1 MLVSASAGTGKTTVM
16 IERIAQLI
24 AEGADISELVVV
36 TFTNLAAAQMKNRL
50 AAKLA
55 EKHSSQSFSQLSDQ
69 RVGRRMLE
77 QLEKLDTASIC
88 TMHSFCGELLRNW
101 FYVVD
106 IDPSFVI
113 LDSVTAATLRNN
125 ALEET
130 FHEYFKEKDEV
141 FKKVYKIFATRRKE
155 ENFKTTLLS
164 LYDFS
169 RCLENFGEWYQQNR
183 QKFVE
188 YSDDNPIVTTILAD
202 IKEKLA
208 TFEKEML
215 QFAQESQELG
225 SQIFATNCI
234 LNANAAHSVD
244 CSTLSGAFN
253 GLYTLNL
260 ETLGIDKKISK
271 ENSQSL
277 RDAFNKSLKKVRE
290 FAVTY
295 AKLGRGRTME
305 QIWEDTKQSVVLT
318 DKLVEILERFNQKF
332 FQAKKQRG
340 GVDFADME
348 HLALQVLSDPEAAA
362 AIHAR
367 YKLVFVDEYQD
378 TNPVQEAIISRLSA
392 DAKLFMVGDIK
403 QSIYGFRG
411 CDPTIFLKKYQQFKR
426 ESLQATADG
435 QACAAYENADNQT
448 SATYTNGL
456 ENQNPSGHAA
466 QSEGNLLGGNNSTIR
481 SEVKKCDECQ
491 NRVEELNQN
500 FRSNREILQFV
511 NDVFCTVMTE
521 DFGKV
526 DYAATSQLEGGFA
539 PTLNTPSVQIDLVQK
554 QTAEK
559 QEATEI
565 YDITAPSSQPDAV
578 AQGDVI
584 AQKIS
589 EFVGTDYVDKKGE
602 THRIGYGD
610 IAVLLRSFK
619 EKAVDIYNALVEH
632 NIPVSANF
640 KTESFA
646 NKEVRD
652 VINLLRAVDNPYN
665 DIYTV
670 GACLTQMG
678 GFSENM
684 LAQIKIATDS
694 ERVPFYSRMQT
705 YAQVGDDE
713 QIKAKI
719 CAFFELLDGLRMYS
733 HSATVDEVVLKILE
747 KTHFHLYVQGF
758 PNGTLRLRKL
768 YSFIDSLKGASFAQS
783 VSKFLYFLDQSDM
796 ESEESVSSAN
806 AVRLMTMH
814 ASKGLEFPVVILADV
829 DHSFNFESPSVQR
842 NADLGLAMKFYDFD
856 QMRVYETLGTCACG
870 MFNRKTQQEE
880 EMRLLYVAM
889 TRAEFV
895 LDIVGTIDEGEKI
908 KQPNRATSHLDWILA
923 ALNHKYGDFKHA
935 ETSEKITIYCQKPEV
950 SVSKENLICPQYDDE
965 KTVLDK
971 INYLYPFADQT
982 KMPNKIV
989 SSALDRE
996 FIDTDSDRAD
1006 FVLFQNDDRNA
1017 LGTAYHKV
1025 YQYVNY
1031 DATREGISATING
1044 LVNEGKI
1051 DKDLANKLDVDL
1063 IFQTLNNPA
1072 LRTLMQQG
1080 KTYHEMPFML
1090 IAPYNQIA
1098 KDQRFC
1104 DEVMLQGVI
1113 DLLILGE
1120 NNAIVVDFKFSAH
1133 SAELLRKDYR
1143 YQLDSYR
1150 LAVQKICGVQ
1160 NVDCYIL
1167 SIEDNT
1173 LIKMDCA
1180 SDGVK
1185 R

>member
-16 IERIAQLI
+16 IERIAELI
-24 AEGADISELVVV
+24 AEGADVSELVVV
-36 TFTNLAAAQMKNRL
+36 TFTNLAAAEMKNRL
-50 AAKLA
+50 ASKLA
-55 EKHSSQSFSQLSDQ
+55 EKHSSQLPSQLVD
-69 RVGRRMLE
+69 RRGNRRMLE

-88 TMHSFCGELLRNW
+88 TIHAFCVELLRNW

-106 IDPSFVI
+106 IDPSFAI
-113 LDSVTAATLRNN
+113 LDEVTAATLRTN

-130 FHEYFKEKDEV
+130 FHDYFKEKDEI
-141 FKKVYKIFATRRKE
+141 FKKVYKIFATKRKE
-155 ENFKTTLLS
+155 ENFKTTLLN

-169 RCLENFGEWYQQNR
+169 RCLENFGEWYRQNR

-188 YSDDNPIVTTILAD
+188 YSDDNPIVTTVLAD
-202 IKEKLA
+202 IKEKLVA
-208 TFEKEML
+208 FEEEML
-215 QFAQESQELG
+215 QFAQESQDLG
-225 SQIFATNCI
+225 SQIFAANCV
-234 LNANAAHSVD
+234 LNANAAHEVD
-244 CSTLSGAFN
+244 CSTLTAAFN
-253 GLYTLNL
+253 GLYTLKL
-260 ETLGIDKKISK
+260 ATLGTDRKISSDDSK
-271 ENSQSL
+271 SL
-277 RDAFNKSLKKVRE
+277 RDGFNKSLKKARDLVE
-290 FAVTY
+290 TY
-295 AKLGRGRTME
+295 AELGRGRTME
-305 QIWEDTKQSVVLT
+305 QIWEDTKQSVELT
-318 DKLVEILERFNQKF
+318 DKLVEILERFDQKF

-340 GVDFADME
+340 GVDFNDLE
-348 HLALQVLSDPEAAA
+348 HLTLQLLSDEDAAA
-362 AIHAR
+362 AIRAR

-392 DAKLFMVGDIK
+392 DAQLFMVGDIK

-411 CDPTIFLKKYQQFKR
+411 CDPTIFLKKYQKFKHEALQGGA
-426 ESLQATADG
+426 ES
-435 QACAAYENADNQT
+435 
-448 SATYTNGL
+448 
-456 ENQNPSGHAA
+456 
-466 QSEGNLLGGNNSTIR
+466 
-481 SEVKKCDECQ
+481 Q
-491 NRVEELNQN
+491 NRVEELNKN

-526 DYAATSQLEGGFA
+526 DYAATSQLSGDIP
-539 PTLNTPSVQIDLVQK
+539 PTLQMPSVQIDLVQK
-554 QTAEK
+554 QSSEK
-559 QEATEI
+559 HEATEI
-565 YDITAPSSQPDAV
+565 YDITAQNSQPDAV

-584 AQKIS
+584 VQKIS
-589 EFVGTDYVDKKGE
+589 EFVGTPYVDKKGNK
-602 THRIGYGD
+602 RVIGYGD
-610 IAVLLRSFK
+610 IVVLMRSFK

-652 VINLLRAVDNPYN
+652 VINLLRTVDNPYN
-665 DIYTV
+665 DVYTV
-670 GACLTQMG
+670 GACLSPMG
-678 GFSENM
+678 EFSENM

-694 ERVPFYSRMQT
+694 ERVPFYTRMKT
-705 YAQVGDDE
+705 YAEVGGDE
-713 QIKAKI
+713 QIKGKI
-719 CAFFELLDGLRMYS
+719 CRFFELLDGLRVYS

-796 ESEESVSSAN
+796 ESAESVSAAN

-814 ASKGLEFPVVILADV
+814 ASKGLEFPVVILADT
-829 DHSFNFESPSVQR
+829 DHNFKVESPSVQR

-895 LDIVGTIDEGEKI
+895 LDIVGTVSERRSP
-908 KQPNRATSHLDWILA
+908 KQPNKATCHLDWILT
-923 ALNHKYGDFKHA
+923 ALDKKYGVGHVADFEHA
-935 ETSEKITIYCQKPEV
+935 ATREKITVYSQKPEV
-950 SVSKENLICPQYDDE
+950 SVAKEALICPQYTDE
-965 KTVLDK
+965 KAVLEK
-971 INYLYPFADQT
+971 INYVYPFVEQT
-982 KMPNKIV
+982 NMPNKIV

-996 FIDTDSDRAD
+996 YIDTDSERAD
-1006 FVLFQNDDRNA
+1006 FVLFQHDDRNA

-1031 DATREGISATING
+1031 DATRDGILLTVEG

-1063 IFQTLNNPA
+1063 IFQTLNNPDLRA
-1072 LRTLMQQG
+1072 LMKQG

-1090 IAPYNQIA
+1090 VAPYNQIA

-1113 DLLILGE
+1113 DLLVLGE
-1120 NNAIVVDFKFSAH
+1120 NKAIVVDFKFSTH

-1150 LAVQKICGVQ
+1150 LAVQKICGIQ
-1160 NVDCYIL
+1160 KVDCYIL

-1173 LIKMDCA
+1173 LIKMDCTA
-1180 SDGVK
+1180 NGTARPATCAYAAGDVE
-1185 R
+1185 